1 MKRIFTLLA
10 LVALTLSVLAQSPD
24 LMSYQAVLR
33 DAQDDLLV
41 NQAVAIQISILQGAP
56 NGTAV
61 YTEVHSL
68 NTNDNGLVSLMIGDG
83 VTADDLSTIDW
94 SNGPYYIKT
103 ETDPAGGSNYTIT
116 STTQLVSVP
125 YAKYAG
131 EAGNAFSGDF
141 GDLTGAPW
149 ALNGTDLYYNGGQVG
164 IGTDSPNLSLTINN
178 GAANAYMNFQNTATG
193 ATSLDGFLVGT
204 NTSGQAYLWN
214 YENAGLSVGT
224 NNATQLF
231 IQNTGNVGIGTAS
244 PAAKLDVN
252 GSTKLG
258 SNGVVINEIRE
269 ITGTTST
276 TLAWISF
283 TLPSGYTMANTRVL
297 SLEIN
302 YNSDRWM
309 GTGYDSSNSSSS
321 ITYNIFGTTVYLY
334 YPDIT
339 LLKNRAFRMLV
350 ARITP

>member
-41 NQAVAIQISILQGAP
+41 NQAVAVQISILQGAP

-68 NTNDNGLVSLMIGDG
+68 NTNDNGLISLMIGDG
-83 VTADDLSTIDW
+83 VTSDDFSTIDW
-94 SNGPYYIKT
+94 GSGPYYIKT
-103 ETDPAGGSNYTIT
+103 ETDPTGGSNYTIT

-131 EAGNAFSGDF
+131 EAGNAFSGDY

-178 GAANAYMNFQNTATG
+178 GAANAYMNFQNTGTG
-193 ATSLDGFLVGT
+193 TTVTDGFLAGT
-204 NTSGQAYLWN
+204 NTGGHAYLWN
-214 YENAGLSVGT
+214 YENGGLSIGT
-224 NNATQLF
+224 NNLTQMYVA
-231 IQNTGNVGIGTAS
+231 NTGDVGIGTGS
-244 PAAKLDVN
+244 PGARLHVN
-252 GSTKLG
+252 GTTKLG
-258 SNGVVINEIRE
+258 GANAVVFTEIRE

-276 TLAWISF
+276 TYYVSF
-283 TLPSGYTMANTRVL
+283 ALPSGYTMANTRVL

-302 YNSDRWM
+302 YLGDRWM
-309 GTGYDSSNSSSS
+309 GTGFDQSNTDRSV
-321 ITYNIFGTTVYLY
+321 TYNILGSNVYLY
-334 YPDIT
+334 YPDSDAFW
-339 LLKNRAFRMLV
+339 NRTFRMLV
-350 ARITP
+350 ARVD